1 MLHYKQVL
9 ALAQVQVV
17 QPVQQE
23 LPKLLQKWMPSKQR
37 KLLQH

>member
-9 ALAQVQVV
+9 AQVQVQVV

-23 LPKLLQKWMPSKQR
+23 LPKLLQRLMP
-37 KLLQH
+37 